1 MMVPVQDRT
10 RRHALVALLTVVV
23 VASRL
28 PFLDAALSSDE
39 GGFLLVGSQWHSD
52 SSLYGDYW
60 VDRPPLLI
68 ALFGL
73 AGNAIGL
80 RLMGCLAAAS
90 VAVLADRVGF
100 VLRRAWSPWPVMA
113 GAAFV
118 SMPLFGLRQVDGEL
132 LAVPFVLGGLLVG
145 LRASERGSWR
155 GWVAAGVLGAC
166 AVLVKQN
173 FVDVFVFGVV
183 LLVARRSRPGQLGAL
198 VAGGLDGLVAGC
210 ALAAMRGTSPA
221 GLWDALVVFR
231 LRADGLIGSSADDA
245 TSDRFGNVLL
255 ALLASG
261 AVFVVILF
269 LVAAVRRWRDPLV
282 LATIA
287 LLSWELFGVVAGGS
301 YWLHYLIGLIPG
313 LVLAV
318 ALLER
323 EPGRLRLAARSLTSY
338 AVVAAVVSTI
348 AWQLNAPAASTSDRV
363 SRWLAGQV
371 HDGDTGVVLYGNPD
385 LLWNAGLTSPYEEL
399 WSLPVRVRDPDLVE
413 LTAILRGPDAPTW
426 VIAWDDMEACCIQ
439 SATAREVV
447 RQRYRLYA
455 EMDGVDIYRLG
466 SS

>member
-39 GGFLLVGSQWHSD
+39 GGFLLVGSQWHGG

-68 ALFGL
+68 ELFGL

-80 RLMGCLAAAS
+80 RLLGCLAAAL
-90 VAVLADRVGF
+90 VVVLADRVGS
-100 VLRRAWSPWPVMA
+100 VLRTTWSPWPALA

-118 SMPLFGLRQVDGEL
+118 AMPLFGVRQVDGEL

-145 LRASERGSWR
+145 LRASARGSWP
-155 GWVAAGVLGAC
+155 GWVAAGLLGAC

-173 FVDVFVFGVV
+173 FVDVFVFGMV
-183 LLVARRSRPGQLGAL
+183 LLVGRRSRWGQLGAL
-198 VAGGLDGLVAGC
+198 VAGGLGGLVAGC
-210 ALAAMRGTSPA
+210 ALAAIRGTSPA
-221 GLWDALVVFR
+221 DLWDALVVFR
-231 LRADGLIGSSADDA
+231 LRADGLIGTSADTA
-245 TSDRFGNVLL
+245 TSERFGHVLL

-261 AVFVVILF
+261 AVFVVLAF
-269 LVAAVRRWRDPLV
+269 AWLAVRRLRDPLV

-287 LLSWELFGVVAGGS
+287 LLGWELFGVVAGGS

-318 ALLER
+318 GVLEV
-323 EPGRLRLAARSLTSY
+323 EPGRFRAAARSLTSY
-338 AVVAAVVSTI
+338 AVIAAVVSTI
-348 AWQLNAPAASTSDRV
+348 AWQLDAPADSTSDRV

-371 HDGDTGVVLYGNPD
+371 RDGDTGVVLYGNPD

-426 VIAWDDMEACCIQ
+426 VIAWDDMEAWGIDP
-439 SATAREVV
+439 ATAREVV

-455 EMDGVDIYRLG
+455 EMDGADIYRLG